1 LIGARW
7 PFLTSELTP
16 AQPEAHA
23 DVQLLHPAAYRR
35 ALEAVTCGVRATL
48 LLPVFESPAR
58 SNCAA
63 VLEVVLAQGAQFFN
77 LMAQSLSTVLEVRG
91 GAPSATLG
99 SAQACGFLTTTLL
112 LFAVRSCTHPGSSD
126 SF

>member
-1 LIGARW
+1 M
-7 PFLTSELTP
+7 P

-63 VLEVVLAQGAQFFN
+63 VLELVLAEGAQFD
-77 LMAQSLSTVLEVRG
+77 LLAQSLSTVLEVRS
-91 GAPSATLG
+91 GAPSGTLG
-99 SAQACGFLTTTLL
+99 SAQACGFLTTTTLL
-112 LFAVRSCTHPGSSD
+112 LFSVRSCTHPGSSD
-126 SF
+126 S